1 MEKSDTRMDAVFRYH
16 RLQQGLPEILED
28 DKIISSAIELNVIA
42 LGTENGYVHVLGL
55 DGQILKSVKAHDR
68 PVNSV
73 SIDGIGSTVAR
84 YVMPDCSHF

>member
-1 MEKSDTRMDAVFRYH
+1 MDAVFRYH
-16 RLQQGLPEILED
+16 RLQQSIPEILDD
-28 DKIISSAIELNVIA
+28 DKIISSAIELTAIA

-84 YVMPDCSHF
+84 